1 MVPAV
6 KVRYFS
12 FQDALCNVH
21 EDRRI
26 PAGFSNERVYG
37 KNEKEDYDNRPGNA
51 KQAIGHKGGH

>member
-26 PAGFSNERVYG
+26 PSGLSNERVNG
-37 KNEKEDYDNRPGNA
+37 KDKKEGNDNPPDDS
-51 KQAIGHKGGH
+51 K